1 MKQTEILDQITGVQV
16 MDPEGV
22 VYRVTGYK
30 QVHEMFE
37 PYFQLTR
44 QTDNKVVYVCLSAY
58 AEMCDIADDANL
70 AVR

>member
-37 PYFQLTR
+37 PYIQLTR
-44 QTDNKVVYVCLSAY
+44 QTDNKVVYVALNAY
-58 AEMCDIADDANL
+58 AEMCDIADNATL
-70 AVR
+70 PVR